1 MLPCLAASLTRA
13 SSFQTSTGSRRWRS
27 LAACAT
33 LYATFAT
40 GVLTWWLS
48 GCALTLPPIS
58 DFGLSGD
65 GAPTVFQVGLTV
77 AGVQIVVAQLRTHA
91 ARRAVVP
98 SSTAKASEWPSDRQP
113 HVIVRVPRKALADG
127 AACKRERPAAPTS
140 VKACESNGGAGRVEW
155 IGPPSIPTVDT
166 RTRL

>member
-1 MLPCLAASLTRA
+1 MWT
-13 SSFQTSTGSRRWRS
+13 

-65 GAPTVFQVGLTV
+65 GAEVPLN
-77 AGVQIVVAQLRTHA
+77 
-91 ARRAVVP
+91 RRAR
-98 SSTAKASEWPSDRQP
+98 SSTEGG
-113 HVIVRVPRKALADG
+113 IV
-127 AACKRERPAAPTS
+127 
-140 VKACESNGGAGRVEW
+140 W
-155 IGPPSIPTVDT
+155 
-166 RTRL
+166 RLS